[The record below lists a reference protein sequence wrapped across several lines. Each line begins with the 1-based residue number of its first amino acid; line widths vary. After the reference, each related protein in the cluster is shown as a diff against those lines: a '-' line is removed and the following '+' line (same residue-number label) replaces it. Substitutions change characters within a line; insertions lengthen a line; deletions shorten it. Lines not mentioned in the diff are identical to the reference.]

1 MDVSYPIDLLEKS
14 YDAEV
19 ICDCLHH
26 FVTEARRA
34 DGTEYPPKSLYQLLC
49 GLLRYARQ
57 EKSNTLNFSDRKDSR
72 FKKLHVTCDVTFRSL
87 HEAGIGK
94 VTKSAKVI
102 SKSRENELWHSGVL
116 NADTPTGL
124 QNAVFYHLGKVEGE
138 RSRED

>member
-19 ICDCLHH
+19 ICDCLQR
-26 FVTEARRA
+26 FVTEARQA

-57 EKSNTLNFSDRKDSR
+57 EKPDALNFLDRKDSR
-72 FKKLHVTCDVTFRSL
+72 FKKLHTTCDVVLRSL
-87 HEAGIGK
+87 YEAGIGT

-102 SKSRENELWHSGVL
+102 SKSRENE
-116 NADTPTGL
+116 
-124 QNAVFYHLGKVEGE
+124 
-138 RSRED
+138 